1 MAIDAAGVTI
11 CHWPTPPE
19 NVVLGSSAVMSEVRN
34 QLEKVACS
42 DVPVLI
48 CGEAGSGKEILARLI
63 HRRYPGETTP
73 FHKVVPAGGEG
84 WRKSASFVV
93 PRDNDNGNGNGNGYH
108 HHSVPG
114 RPPCIGSLFFEEI
127 AELNFVSQRK
137 LAHLLHD
144 DRFHGNGLPE
154 HASSLL
160 RIICSTKHDIEQE
173 MRKGNFREDLFYS
186 VNIVSLRLPSLRS
199 RREDI
204 PGLAHYFWQCY
215 REELGSD
222 APKPSTRLVE
232 TFQGHDWPGNIRE
245 FSNVM
250 KRYALCGS
258 EEKIIDELA
267 APTSQPRV
275 CKPSAPRAVSLKSLS
290 RQEAREVERKLIAR
304 TLRETQWNRKQ
315 AARALNIS
323 YRALLYKIK
332 EAGLMPKQSV
342 AKQERG
348 N

>member
-1 MAIDAAGVTI
+1 MDAAGVTI

-19 NVVLGSSAVMSEVRN
+19 NVVLGGSVAMREVRDK
-34 QLEKVACS
+34 LEKIACS

-63 HRRYPGETTP
+63 HKRYPGETTP
-73 FHKVVPAGGEG
+73 FHKVIPAGEEG

-93 PRDNDNGNGNGNGYH
+93 PRDNDNGHGHH
-108 HHSVPG
+108 HHSVPE
-114 RPPCIGSLFFEEI
+114 RLPCIGSLFFEEI

-144 DRFHGNGLPE
+144 DRFHGNGFPG
-154 HASSLL
+154 HAPSLL
-160 RIICSTKHDIEQE
+160 RIICSTRHNLEQE
-173 MRKGNFREDLFYS
+173 MHMGRFREDLFYS

-199 RREDI
+199 RLEDI
-204 PGLAHYFWQCY
+204 PKLAHYFWQCY
-215 REELGSD
+215 QEEFGSD
-222 APKPSTRLVE
+222 APRPSPRLVE
-232 TFQGHDWPGNIRE
+232 TFQSYDWPGNIRE
-245 FSNVM
+245 LSNVM
-250 KRYALCGS
+250 KRYVLSGS
-258 EEKIIDELA
+258 EGELFDEFA
-267 APTSQPRV
+267 ASSFQPTVR
-275 CKPSAPRAVSLKSLS
+275 KPNAPMAVSLKSLS
-290 RQEAREVERKLIAR
+290 RQEAREIERNIIAK

-332 EAGLMPKQSV
+332 EAGLMPNRSV
-342 AKQERG
+342 AKQERE